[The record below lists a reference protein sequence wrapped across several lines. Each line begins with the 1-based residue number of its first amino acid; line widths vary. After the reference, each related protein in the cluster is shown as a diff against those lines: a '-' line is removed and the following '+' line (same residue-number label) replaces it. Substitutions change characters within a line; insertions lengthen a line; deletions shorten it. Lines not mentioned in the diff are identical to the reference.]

1 MKIGNIGLL
10 DIRNITDETIA
21 EIEAIGSV
29 GLMLFSPETAHFV
42 ARLDTGNV
50 GAVVQASRSATV
62 VNSRY
67 VIASGQLRDSSP
79 LELFV
84 NGTLIVEPE
93 VTAEEIEAGLRSV
106 GVNGQVLVPRHLAG
120 VFQSRVTYQN
130 GKLTSYDPKDVLVTS
145 SATFDAERLSALPD
159 GTSFHVA
166 GRLALSGVI
175 DDGLL
180 RGKIARISGSGRL
193 RLHEENAARVSSLI
207 ASSQGDLKL
216 DVIPAGFTLVEEPV
230 TIDEYTLG
238 ATVPARIYATDIVLI
253 DASTP
258 PSLSGRS
265 WRASPERAS

>member
-1 MKIGNIGLL
+1 V
-10 DIRNITDETIA
+10 T
-21 EIEAIGSV
+21 
-29 GLMLFSPETAHFV
+29 F
-42 ARLDTGNV
+42 
-50 GAVVQASRSATV
+50 
-62 VNSRY
+62 NS
-67 VIASGQLRDSSP
+67 
-79 LELFV
+79 
-84 NGTLIVEPE
+84 
-93 VTAEEIEAGLRSV
+93 
-106 GVNGQVLVPRHLAG
+106 
-120 VFQSRVTYQN
+120 
-130 GKLTSYDPKDVLVTS
+130 
-145 SATFDAERLSALPD
+145 ERLSALPD

-238 ATVPARIYATDIVLI
+238 ATVPARIYATDIVKI

-258 PSLSGRS
+258 PDAIGAKLEGIAGTGVVICPASL
-265 WRASPERAS
+265 RAIVQPKIADRRTQTVFYHGKLWLVDEEAELTASRFEYETQKATLAVTGELRIDPEVEPKQLAEHFDAIHNFGEIRCTKAQHGALQARLVTSKGELHIEDDNNGDAPANFGILTL